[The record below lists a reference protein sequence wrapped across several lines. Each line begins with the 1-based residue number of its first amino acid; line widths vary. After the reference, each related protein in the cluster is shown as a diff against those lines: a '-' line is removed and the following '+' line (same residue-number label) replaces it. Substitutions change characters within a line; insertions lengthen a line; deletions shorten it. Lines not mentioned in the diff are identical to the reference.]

1 MNKRTRDQLQKH
13 FGSGTLFNDKTK
25 IPLCD
30 VVQASYIM
38 GDMNSEKFWNSII
51 QDKKERENK
60 KSNQKKEQL
69 TTHYQNGCTQK
80 F

>member
-13 FGSGTLFNDKTK
+13 YGMGTLFNDKTK

-51 QDKKERENK
+51 QDKNERENK
-60 KSNQKKEQL
+60 K
-69 TTHYQNGCTQK
+69 
-80 F
+80 